1 MKSKRSIIVCT
12 TQWCD
17 PQQPQCDDRNLE
29 NYILYHFPRIRD
41 TSFNHE
47 WNFWVFMSLIV
58 TYGHVAQWGDLYFL
72 TFFFIFHQV
81 KDIWAMPLIFLQ
93 IQVTAAFECRGDI
106 ELNAFPTSYVNLRRG
121 LEHLW
126 SFQKQHPGINKIKCF
141 QLFLINRKFVAS
153 GLTGCCLWKSIHWGW
168 PLMRGLSSS
177 NMVRMKLTMQRCGCP
192 CVIPDHVKTLCVCVH
207 VCVSVCTCVCG
218 CLCACVQ
225 SEVRLQI

>member
-1 MKSKRSIIVCT
+1 MFKWMWLTYYSGEKKSLKSQVKSKKSIIVST

-17 PQQPQCDDRNLE
+17 PQRPQCDDRNLE

-47 WNFWVFMSLIV
+47 WNFWVFMSLMV

-72 TFFFIFHQV
+72 TFFFIFHQA

-106 ELNAFPTSYVNLRRG
+106 ELNAFPTSSVNLRRG

-141 QLFLINRKFVAS
+141 QPFFDQLKFCGLWVNRMLSVKEHPLR
-153 GLTGCCLWKSIHWGW
+153 LTTDAR
-168 PLMRGLSSS
+168 P
-177 NMVRMKLTMQRCGCP
+177 
-192 CVIPDHVKTLCVCVH
+192 
-207 VCVSVCTCVCG
+207 
-218 CLCACVQ
+218 VQ
-225 SEVRLQI
+225 QQNGQNETDNAEVRLSLRHPWPC